1 MRSVTGVA
9 GPAVFL
15 TAADLR
21 GRYPLLAHVDR
32 QANPTASFSQANL
45 RWRRRRPALRISEG
59 LLAFRRKQ
67 TKPMGVQSMERFPV
81 CAVIRSQSW
90 KTV

>member
-1 MRSVTGVA
+1 VRSVTGVA
-9 GPAVFL
+9 GPSEFL

-32 QANPTASFSQANL
+32 QANPTASFSQAD
-45 RWRRRRPALRISEG
+45 RRCRRRRPALRIAEG

-67 TKPMGVQSMERFPV
+67 TKGSKK
-81 CAVIRSQSW
+81 AA
-90 KTV
+90 